1 MAKRFVD
8 DLLETN
14 PDQRLS
20 AKEAIKHD
28 WVVGEQ
34 KPHISVT
41 IKTKPISDYNSMQKV
56 IVNFY
61 IKLGFS
67 GSMAIKPNCIS
78 FKYLDFLKK
87 SF

>member
-20 AKEAIKHD
+20 AKEALKHG

-34 KPHISVT
+34 KSHISVT
-41 IKTKPISDYNSMQKV
+41 IKTKPSSDYNSMQRV
-56 IVNFY
+56 I
-61 IKLGFS
+61 IIL
-67 GSMAIKPNCIS
+67 II
-78 FKYLDFLKK
+78 
-87 SF
+87 